1 MVHQWILE
9 DTEKLD
15 PGSWSPM
22 EILEAKFEAN
32 LIISILM
39 LVDISWIFESQWRS
53 EKKNHGLFDLL
64 SVSFGHGMGKNCQRK
79 LFFQHDV
86 LGHGMTDLLAR
97 VVFPF

>member
-53 EKKNHGLFDLL
+53 EKKTMDFLIFFQYL
-64 SVSFGHGMGKNCQRK
+64 SVMEWEKTAKESCFSSTMCLVMG
-79 LFFQHDV
+79 
-86 LGHGMTDLLAR
+86 
-97 VVFPF
+97 